1 MHLVRCSE
9 QGSQT
14 LDEFYADIAA
24 NEPPYWHTGPA
35 MLSLIKRLRELPDN
49 REVWGLT
56 SHNRLCLLTQN
67 DSFPNGVIA
76 PWYVIFV
83 AGDMNAYYVEYLMP
97 EAIAPWPNA
106 YVRGEARSED
116 EAIEMILTAMERS
129 GGWAKSA

>member
-1 MHLVRCSE
+1 MQLVHCSE

-35 MLSLIKRLRELPDN
+35 MLSLIKRLREIPDD
-49 REVWGLT
+49 RQVWGLT
-56 SHNRLCLLTQN
+56 SHSRLCLLAQDEIFKN
-67 DSFPNGVIA
+67 DVFR
-76 PWYVIFV
+76 PWYVVFV
-83 AGDMNAYYVEYLMP
+83 AGSTNEYYVEYRMP
-97 EAIAPWPNA
+97 ESIAPWPNA

-116 EAIEMILTAMERS
+116 EAVEMILTAMERS